1 MQTLYTKGGG
11 HLGDNIYCLIMF
23 SKITD
28 YLETNN
34 IKLNH
39 YCDAEHINQI
49 KEFPTSE
56 NINILP
62 LTEIPGDVKVYNLWV
77 GSGDYE
83 ANWYN
88 SLEKST
94 IPGMPSEQYFDK
106 FLCRF
111 YNDVLKTMNVSIVI
125 DEFIFDD
132 DRTLNDLIVRNKNIH
147 EKFNNKYNN
156 IDILIVNGAPRSKQ
170 YTYNEELWDTNIIL
184 LSKKYNLVTTKKVEG
199 IICTRDDDLLAKDIA
214 AISINVKKIIAI
226 DSGVSLGL
234 FNKHTIK
241 NAETIYYL
249 CDCQSLDRDL
259 GLGLGLGLRCTCSFP
274 NFDSTKN
281 IEEITSLLLSDKKES
296 FTNYNLYNYCFT
308 YLLFLVL
315 FILIVWI
322 KREFIYNGFVR
333 LKKFIRN

>member
-1 MQTLYTKGGG
+1 
-11 HLGDNIYCLIMF
+11 MF

-39 YCDAEHINQI
+39 YCDAQHINQI
-49 KEFPTSE
+49 KDFVTSE

-62 LTEIPGDVKVYNLWV
+62 LTEIPGDVKVYNIWV
-77 GSGDYE
+77 GSADYE
-83 ANWYN
+83 NNWYN

-94 IPGMPSEQYFDK
+94 IPGMYSEQYFDK

-111 YNDVLKTMNVSIVI
+111 YNNVLKTMNVPVVF

-132 DRTLNDLIVRNKNIH
+132 DRTLNDLIVRRKNIN
-147 EKFNNKYNN
+147 EKFNNKYEN
-156 IDILIVNGAPRSKQ
+156 IDVLIVNGAPQSGQ
-170 YTYNEELWDTNIIL
+170 YNYNEKLWDTNLIL
-184 LSKKYNLVTTKKVEG
+184 LSKKYNVVTTKKVEG
-199 IICTRDDDLLAKDIA
+199 IICTRDDDLSAKDIA
-214 AISINVKKIIAI
+214 AVSTNAKKIIAI

-234 FNKHTIK
+234 FNKHTIQ
-241 NAETIYYL
+241 NAEIIYYL
-249 CDCQSLDRDL
+249 CD
-259 GLGLGLGLRCTCSFP
+259 GLRCTCSFP

-281 IEEITSLLLSDKKES
+281 IEEITSLILSDKKES
-296 FTNYNLYNYCFT
+296 FTNYHLHNYSLI

-333 LKKFIRN
+333 FKKFMKN